1 MHVHRTLCRVNPTK
15 LRRDVRRGRF
25 VVSEYT
31 YFNIVVPNRLH
42 ENVNIITIEEIGIVI
57 SNN

>member
-1 MHVHRTLCRVNPTK
+1 
-15 LRRDVRRGRF
+15 VRRGRF